1 MKLANKNKYA
11 STQNRIFNL
20 LHANPKLHPL
30 HVLHS
35 IYSNLLTEV
44 VTVHL
49 IPVLPDCQSLTIFTA
64 INMRRSQIWNV
75 CIASMWEIVL
85 RSPTREFFLQSI
97 NEYQHL
103 LLNQRLTK
111 VKLKMC
117 EHQSRRASTRWS
129 YVRERNKTHW
139 RTDSVLRRL
148 AAKLEVTRSNTDVNL
163 RVLYYE
169 FLLRRAMSTSGENLS
184 NCVPTN
190 VISQLVLVSTNKRYW
205 VGFFIITFK
214 GVFFFWKDL
223 GRVYSSST
231 FKIRV
236 CLIKQLLKTTE
247 IRGNCI
253 KFKSLH

>member
-11 STQNRIFNL
+11 SIQNRTFNV

-35 IYSNLLTEV
+35 IYRTFDSSV
-44 VTVHL
+44 AR
-49 IPVLPDCQSLTIFTA
+49 LPIFNDFYCH
-64 INMRRSQIWNV
+64 NMHRSQIWNV
-75 CIASMWEIVL
+75 FIASMWEIAL
-85 RSPTREFFLQSI
+85 RSPKREFFLQSI

-103 LLNQRLTK
+103 LLNQQLTK

-139 RTDSVLRRL
+139 RADSVLKWL

-163 RVLYYE
+163 RVLYYK

-184 NCVPTN
+184 NYVPTI
-190 VISQLVLVSTNKRYW
+190 VISQLVLVSTDKRDR
-205 VGFFIITFK
+205 VGTFMITFK

-223 GRVYSSST
+223 AWVYSSST
-231 FKIRV
+231 LKMRV
-236 CLIKQLLKTTE
+236 CLIKQLLKATE
-247 IRGNCI
+247 IRGNCV